1 MSPVEG
7 DGNAL
12 IPARIRNGTE
22 RRAAEEDV
30 LNIAKVISAA
40 TGEDVLSFPG

>member
-12 IPARIRNGTE
+12 IPRIRNGTE